1 MKKNIIL
8 LADFHDEYSL
18 KSLSIIINSNIFNIL
33 GIITLKRCKNKKP
46 DNLKKYKIFYSG
58 FPHKINKIKNFIKD
72 KKIKLCIST
81 GFPNKVRF
89 SFLKLFEE
97 NVFNV
102 HPSILPNQKGA
113 HSTFYNI
120 FQKQKY
126 YGATL
131 HLMNKKVDSGNII
144 DKLKKKKNILDNAEK
159 VYHASRKLGCQ
170 LLKKNLNNIHNGKF
184 MVKKNLKT
192 KIFKKTDLKK
202 FDYIDAKKRYSGEYI
217 WNLIKAT
224 NFKNHGFY
232 IKIGGKKIKI
242 ISKIKFNK
250 T

>member
-1 MKKNIIL
+1 MKKNILI
-8 LADFHDEYSL
+8 LADFHDTYSL
-18 KSLSIIINSNIFNIL
+18 KSMSIIINSNIFNIL
-33 GIITLKRCKNKKP
+33 GIITLKRCKNK
-46 DNLKKYKIFYSG
+46 NLNILKKYQIFYSG
-58 FPHKINKIKNFIKD
+58 FPHKINKIKSFIK
-72 KKIKLCIST
+72 KKNIKLCIST
-81 GFPNKVRF
+81 GFPNRVRF
-89 SFLKLFEE
+89 SFLKLFEK
-97 NVFNV
+97 NIFNI

-120 FQKQKY
+120 FHKEKN

-131 HLMNKKVDSGNII
+131 HLMNKKMDSGDIV

-159 VYHASRKLGCQ
+159 IYHASRKLGCQ
-170 LLKKNLNNIHNGKF
+170 LLKKNLGNINNGKF
-184 MVKKNLKT
+184 MVKKNFKT
-192 KIFKKTDLKK
+192 KIFKKTDIKK
-202 FDYIDAKKRYSGEYI
+202 FDYIDIKKKYSGEHI

-242 ISKIKFNK
+242 ISKIKFDK